1 HFSVALQ
8 QFPILNACLVDVD
21 SPDTAKLKYRSIHN
35 IGVAMDTPGGLVVP
49 NVKNVQTKSIFEI
62 AADLHRLQEDV
73 AKHIMPVSFCADHR
87 VIDGA
92 TVSRFSE
99 TWKNLIENPAL
110 MSVKLRSTFINAYS
124 LLARQRLRTSI
135 VVENRLVLNSFSAT
149 RKPNI
154 LQTLHFSSK
163 SPFSLPKEL
172 RLLRNAQ
179 VSKKPITEIPEKGSN
194 IREAVQVAKEDTNVI
209 DKSSDAIVKKKPL
222 FTRVKDELVHY
233 WHGTKLLGL
242 EIKISTKL
250 MYKLLKGQ
258 KLTRREY
265 RQLKRTTQDL
275 VRLVPFLVFV
285 IVPFME
291 FLLPVAI
298 KLFPNMLPSTFEDRY
313 AREEKK
319 RKLVKVRLEMAKF
332 LQETISEAAASG
344 QNRNEAAKEFAEYFR
359 KIRSTGEQASTEVLL
374 RIAIVFE
381 DELTLDNLSRPQLV
395 SMCRYM
401 NINAFGTD
409 NFLKYQIRNRMTA
422 IEEDDKMIMAEGVD
436 SLTIPELQH
445 ACQSR
450 GIRTVGVSPA
460 RLRSELQQWLDLHLN
475 HKVPSTL
482 LILSRAFSL
491 SDRSELSQAEALQAT
506 LSSLPDNLINEA
518 ELQFSEDKGTATYK
532 QKLEVIEEQEELIAD
547 EKAQE
552 EKEEAARRAQKEA
565 EEAVKRAQKAAEE
578 AAKEATAVPS
588 KQVPSDTQAPEEEDV
603 RMTEQ
608 QLQELRAALTIL
620 SSKSAVLEERETLKL
635 IKEDRAE
642 YKDIQELKEAGKR
655 KESSVSS
662 RLGSRLEKM
671 IRRIDKEL
679 QQYDSEVGSKL
690 NLIQA
695 NESGQIS
702 VNDLAEALRIIKHTP
717 GDNEMIKKIVKKLD
731 ADGDG
736 LVFLD
741 HIYELCS
748 AGEGL
753 GVLVEKEP
761 ESQEEKV
768 LKPKKEDILN
778 INNSLNDDKNEQ
790 LSTPTTPHI
799 NVISANQNVESW
811 VWLFINKKLE
821 GVKFKLK
828 IM

>member
-1 HFSVALQ
+1 R
-8 QFPILNACLVDVD
+8 I
-21 SPDTAKLKYRSIHN
+21 
-35 IGVAMDTPGGLVVP
+35 
-49 NVKNVQTKSIFEI
+49 
-62 AADLHRLQEDV
+62 
-73 AKHIMPVSFCADHR
+73 
-87 VIDGA
+87 
-92 TVSRFSE
+92 
-99 TWKNLIENPAL
+99 
-110 MSVKLRSTFINAYS
+110 
-124 LLARQRLRTSI
+124 
-135 VVENRLVLNSFSAT
+135 
-149 RKPNI
+149 
-154 LQTLHFSSK
+154 
-163 SPFSLPKEL
+163 
-172 RLLRNAQ
+172 
-179 VSKKPITEIPEKGSN
+179 
-194 IREAVQVAKEDTNVI
+194 
-209 DKSSDAIVKKKPL
+209 
-222 FTRVKDELVHY
+222 KDELVHY
-233 WHGTKLLGL
+233 WQGTKLLGL

-250 MYKLLKGQ
+250 TYKLLKGQ

-275 VRLVPFLVFV
+275 VRLVPFAVFI

-291 FLLPVAI
+291 FLLPVAL
-298 KLFPNMLPSTFEDRY
+298 KLFPNMLPSTFEDKF
-313 AREEKK
+313 AKEEKK
-319 RKLVKVRLEMAKF
+319 RKLLKVRLEMAKF
-332 LQETISEAAASG
+332 LQETIAEAAASG
-344 QNRNEAAKEFAEYFR
+344 RNHNNEAAKEFTEYFR
-359 KIRSTGEQASTEVLL
+359 KIRSTGEQASTEILL
-374 RIAIVFE
+374 RIAKVFE

-409 NFLKYQIRNRMTA
+409 NFLKFQIRNRMTA

-450 GIRTVGVSPA
+450 GIRTIGVSPA

-491 SDRSELSQAEALQAT
+491 TDRPELSQAEVLQAT

-518 ELQFSEDKGTATYK
+518 ELQFSEDATYK

-565 EEAVKRAQKAAEE
+565 DEAAKRAQKVAEE
-578 AAKEATAVPS
+578 AAKEATTVHS

-620 SSKSAVLEERETLKL
+620 SSKSSVLEEREALKL

-642 YKDIQELKEAGKR
+642 HKER
-655 KESSVSS
+655 KGSSVSS

-679 QQYDSEVGSKL
+679 EQHDSEIGSKL

-717 GDNEMIKKIVKKLD
+717 GDNERIKKIVKKLD

-748 AGEGL
+748 EGEGL
-753 GVLVEKEP
+753 GVLVEKKP

-768 LKPKKEDILN
+768 LKPKKEDIV
-778 INNSLNDDKNEQ
+778 Q
-790 LSTPTTPHI
+790 T
-799 NVISANQNVESW
+799 
-811 VWLFINKKLE
+811 
-821 GVKFKLK
+821 
-828 IM
+828 

>member
-1 HFSVALQ
+1 M
-8 QFPILNACLVDVD
+8 
-21 SPDTAKLKYRSIHN
+21 R
-35 IGVAMDTPGGLVVP
+35 
-49 NVKNVQTKSIFEI
+49 I
-62 AADLHRLQEDV
+62 AANTQVMCDV
-73 AKHIMPVSFCADHR
+73 
-87 VIDGA
+87 
-92 TVSRFSE
+92 
-99 TWKNLIENPAL
+99 
-110 MSVKLRSTFINAYS
+110 
-124 LLARQRLRTSI
+124 
-135 VVENRLVLNSFSAT
+135 
-149 RKPNI
+149 
-154 LQTLHFSSK
+154 SK
-163 SPFSLPKEL
+163 SPLSLSKEL

-179 VSKKPITEIPEKGSN
+179 VSKKSITEIPEKGTT
-194 IREAVQVAKEDTNVI
+194 IHEAVQVAKEDAVI

-222 FTRVKDELVHY
+222 ITRIKDELVHY
-233 WHGTKLLGL
+233 WQGTKLLGL

-250 MYKLLKGQ
+250 LYKLLKGQ

-275 VRLVPFLVFV
+275 VRLVPFGVFL

-291 FLLPVAI
+291 FLLPVAL
-298 KLFPNMLPSTFEDRY
+298 KLFPNMLPSTFEDKF
-313 AREEKK
+313 AKEEKK
-319 RKLVKVRLEMAKF
+319 RKLLKVRLEMAKF
-332 LQETISEAAASG
+332 LQETIAEAALSG
-344 QNRNEAAKEFAEYFR
+344 QNRNEAAKEFTEYFR
-359 KIRSTGEQASTEVLL
+359 KIRTTGEQASTEVLL
-374 RIAIVFE
+374 RIAKVFE

-422 IEEDDKMIMAEGVD
+422 IQEDDKMIMAEGVD

-450 GIRTVGVSPA
+450 GIRTIGVSPT

-491 SDRSELSQAEALQAT
+491 VDRPELTNQAEALQAT
-506 LSSLPDNLINEA
+506 LSSLPDNLVNEA

-565 EEAVKRAQKAAEE
+565 EEAAKRAQKAAEE
-578 AAKEATAVPS
+578 AAKEATAALSEQMPS
-588 KQVPSDTQAPEEEDV
+588 EIQAPEEEDV

-608 QLQELRAALTIL
+608 QLQELRAALAIL
-620 SSKSAVLEERETLKL
+620 SSKSAVLEEREALNE

-642 YKDIQELKEAGKR
+642 YKEDMQGLKETGKH
-655 KESSVSS
+655 KESAVSN

-679 QQYDSEVGSKL
+679 EQYDSEVGSKL

-717 GDNEMIKKIVKKLD
+717 GDNERIKKIVKKLD

-748 AGEGL
+748 EGEGL
-753 GVLVEKEP
+753 GVLVEKKP

-768 LKPKKEDILN
+768 PKPKKEDIV
-778 INNSLNDDKNEQ
+778 Q
-790 LSTPTTPHI
+790 T
-799 NVISANQNVESW
+799 
-811 VWLFINKKLE
+811 
-821 GVKFKLK
+821 
-828 IM
+828 

>member
-1 HFSVALQ
+1 MKVNLYKTYEHATIRKLIDLLEAAIIMASTKL
-8 QFPILNACLVDVD
+8 LVM
-21 SPDTAKLKYRSIHN
+21 N
-35 IGVAMDTPGGLVVP
+35 
-49 NVKNVQTKSIFEI
+49 
-62 AADLHRLQEDV
+62 
-73 AKHIMPVSFCADHR
+73 
-87 VIDGA
+87 
-92 TVSRFSE
+92 
-99 TWKNLIENPAL
+99 
-110 MSVKLRSTFINAYS
+110 RSTFINAYS
-124 LLARQRLRTSI
+124 LLARQSLRKSS
-135 VVENRLVLNSFSAT
+135 VVENRLVLNSFSGV
-149 RKPNI
+149 RKPNT
-154 LQTLHFSSK
+154 LQTLYFSSK

-172 RLLRNAQ
+172 RLLRSAQ
-179 VSKKPITEIPEKGSN
+179 VSKKPITESSEKGST
-194 IREAVQVAKEDTNVI
+194 IRETVPVAKEDTNVI
-209 DKSSDAIVKKKPL
+209 DKSSDVIIKKKPL
-222 FTRVKDELVHY
+222 ITRIKDELVHY
-233 WHGTKLLGL
+233 WQGTKLLGL

-250 MYKLLKGQ
+250 TYKLLKGQ

-275 VRLVPFLVFV
+275 VRLVPFAVFI

-291 FLLPVAI
+291 FLLPVAL
-298 KLFPNMLPSTFEDRY
+298 KLFPNMLPSTFEDKF
-313 AREEKK
+313 AKEEKK
-319 RKLVKVRLEMAKF
+319 RKLLKVRLEMAKF
-332 LQETISEAAASG
+332 LQETIAEAAASG
-344 QNRNEAAKEFAEYFR
+344 RNHNNEAAKEFTEYFR
-359 KIRSTGEQASTEVLL
+359 KIRSTGEQASTEILL
-374 RIAIVFE
+374 RIAKVFE

-409 NFLKYQIRNRMTA
+409 NFLKFQIRNRMTA

-450 GIRTVGVSPA
+450 GIRTIGVSPA

-491 SDRSELSQAEALQAT
+491 TDRPELSQAEVLQAT

-518 ELQFSEDKGTATYK
+518 ELQFSEDATYK

-565 EEAVKRAQKAAEE
+565 DEAAKRAQKAAEE
-578 AAKEATAVPS
+578 AAKEATTVPS

-620 SSKSAVLEERETLKL
+620 SSKSSVLEEREALKL

-642 YKDIQELKEAGKR
+642 HKEDTEEIKETGKR
-655 KESSVSS
+655 KGSSVSS

-671 IRRIDKEL
+671 ILRIDKEL
-679 QQYDSEVGSKL
+679 EQHDSEIGSKL

-717 GDNEMIKKIVKKLD
+717 GDNERIKKIVKKLD

-748 AGEGL
+748 EGEGL
-753 GVLVEKEP
+753 GVLVEKKP

-768 LKPKKEDILN
+768 LKPKKEDIV
-778 INNSLNDDKNEQ
+778 Q
-790 LSTPTTPHI
+790 T
-799 NVISANQNVESW
+799 
-811 VWLFINKKLE
+811 
-821 GVKFKLK
+821 
-828 IM
+828 